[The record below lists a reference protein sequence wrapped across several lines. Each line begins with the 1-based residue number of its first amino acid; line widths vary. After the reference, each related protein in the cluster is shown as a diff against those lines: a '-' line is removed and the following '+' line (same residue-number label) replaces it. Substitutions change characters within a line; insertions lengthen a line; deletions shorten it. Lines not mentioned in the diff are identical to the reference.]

1 MNSNNQ
7 DVDNQQLNLN
17 SSEKTLSISAEDLKS
32 KLDSN
37 QPLIVFDI
45 GEQSRYEKEHIPGSS
60 YAVCNEQAKKNIM
73 PKLPKDIE
81 IVLVAES
88 DDYTKQMAE
97 MMSQMGLK
105 VRYLKDGIRG
115 WKWGFEGGRIDTTAG
130 SKSIS
135 ASKLK
140 ENIDKGQVTND
151 GLFLLDVREPNEYSE
166 WHIDNSVNIPL
177 GELAKQETLD
187 KIPKDKEVVT
197 ICPHGNRATIG
208 KYIMQRYG
216 YNVKVLEGG
225 LMAWSTEVEQA
236 NKEFEIAGSKVK
248 LVQVRRIGKGCMSYV
263 IESGKEIAVMD
274 PVFPTDNY
282 MQTAEKSGAKIT
294 KVIDT
299 HQHADHIS
307 AAKELAQ
314 KANATLYRSAYEQYQ
329 NNDNYENN
337 QHHSSLTTE
346 KLQDGDTF
354 NIGSISLKV
363 IHTPGHTPGSLTIN
377 MGDKLLFTGD
387 TLFVDSIGRPDLR
400 DRAAEFAENLYNT
413 IQEKILNLPEDILIL
428 PAHFEKDV
436 RAEELLVSTL
446 GEVKI
451 KSQFLNPIMTRD
463 EFVEKI
469 SSKVMPTP
477 PNYRE
482 ITSIN
487 KGENPPKSSLSET
500 FDLEMGPNRCSMA
513 P

>member
-1 MNSNNQ
+1 
-7 DVDNQQLNLN
+7 
-17 SSEKTLSISAEDLKS
+17 
-32 KLDSN
+32 
-37 QPLIVFDI
+37 
-45 GEQSRYEKEHIPGSS
+45 
-60 YAVCNEQAKKNIM
+60 
-73 PKLPKDIE
+73 
-81 IVLVAES
+81 
-88 DDYTKQMAE
+88 

-105 VRYLKDGIRG
+105 VRYLKDGIKG
-115 WKWGFEGGRIDTTAG
+115 WKWDFEGGRFDTITS

-140 ENIDKGQVTND
+140 ENMDKGQVTNN
-151 GLFLLDVREPNEYSE
+151 GLFLLDVREPDEYSE
-166 WHIDNSVNIPL
+166 WHIDNSVNTPL

-187 KIPKDKEVVT
+187 KIPKDTEIVM

-208 KYIMQRYG
+208 KYILQRYG

-236 NKEFEIAGSKVK
+236 NKEFEIEDSKVK

-263 IESGKEIAVMD
+263 IESGKEIAVID

-282 MQTAEKSGAKIT
+282 MQTAEKLGAKIT

-299 HQHADHIS
+299 HQHADHVS

-329 NNDNYENN
+329 DNDNDENN
-337 QHHSSLTTE
+337 QHQRQSSFTIE

-354 NIGSISLKV
+354 NIGSISLKA

-377 MGDKLLFTGD
+377 VGDKLLFTGD

-400 DRAAEFAENLYNT
+400 DKAAEFAENLYNT
-413 IQEKILNLPEDILIL
+413 IQNKIMNLPEDILIL

-446 GEVKI
+446 GEVRK
-451 KSQFLNPIMTRD
+451 KSRFLNPTMTRE

-477 PNYRE
+477 PNYTE
-482 ITSIN
+482 IISIN

-500 FDLEMGPNRCSMA
+500 FDLEMGPNRCSILV
-513 P
+513 